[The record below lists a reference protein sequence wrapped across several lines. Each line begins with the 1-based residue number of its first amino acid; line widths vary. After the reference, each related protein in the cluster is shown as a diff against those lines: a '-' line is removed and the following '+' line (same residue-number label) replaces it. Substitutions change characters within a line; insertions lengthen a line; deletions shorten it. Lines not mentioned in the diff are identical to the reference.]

1 MATAIEDIVKNVGS
15 QVQLGSP
22 LGRALMRLAQAV
34 AGLGGGNLGGD
45 DAAAAAGGCCILHV
59 PIANGQVSQFVP
71 FPAGCVQPDTN
82 YIVIGTML
90 GGTLQPFAIPAKAP
104 SGFQVAFS
112 APTAGGIVM
121 DFKVER
127 C

>member
-45 DAAAAAGGCCILHV
+45 DAPAAGGCCLLHV

-71 FPAGCVQPDTN
+71 FPEGCVQPDTN

-90 GGTLQPFAIPAKAP
+90 GGNLQQFAIPAKATI
-104 SGFQVAFS
+104 GFQVAFA

-121 DFKVER
+121 DFKIER

>member
-1 MATAIEDIVKNVGS
+1 MATAIEDVVKAVGS
-15 QVQLGSP
+15 QVQLSSP
-22 LGRALMRLAQAV
+22 LGKALMRLASAV
-34 AGLGGGNLGGD
+34 AALGGGDLGG
-45 DAAAAAGGCCILHV
+45 AAVAGGCCLLGV
-59 PIANGQVSQFVP
+59 PIADGQVSQFVP

-82 YIVIGTML
+82 YMVIGTML
-90 GGTLQPFAIPAKAP
+90 GGILQPFAIPAKAEI
-104 SGFQVAFS
+104 GFQVAFS